1 MIKLFTSTEVFAII
15 IGKMSN
21 SIPYIIIRIAD
32 TILIITKDNDID
44 VTSLSVIILIVCG
57 INEIPII
64 IDPVKPIK

>member
-32 TILIITKDNDID
+32 IILIITKDNDID

>member
-1 MIKLFTSTEVFAII
+1 
-15 IGKMSN
+15 MSN

>member
-21 SIPYIIIRIAD
+21 SIPYIIIRIAY
-32 TILIITKDNDID
+32 TILIITKDNDIE

-57 INEIPII
+57 INEVPII

>member
-32 TILIITKDNDID
+32 TILIITKDNDIE